1 MISEGM
7 MNRAMTSKLRQ
18 QVSRLSAPVRAALL
32 RLLAD
37 DLSSDQLHDQ
47 PAVDEQTLQE
57 ALASLHAPPETR
69 ARVVVTGLGAVTPV
83 GHSAPASWEAFVAG
97 RSGVGP
103 VTLFDASAY
112 ECQIAAEIK
121 DFDPTTA
128 GIPAKEAKRMAR
140 CSQVSVAAAAEA
152 LQDADLRWDDDEA
165 AQVGVCMGTG
175 LGGFDVA
182 EEIFRTLLSKG
193 PGRVKPH
200 MVTEALPN
208 MPAFH
213 LSQVYNCKGPLATVV
228 TACAAGTQALGEA
241 TEMIRRGAAQIMLA
255 GGVEALIGHTFFSG
269 FSAMRAITRR
279 NDRPEAASRPFD
291 ADRDGFVIGEGAG
304 IMVLE
309 RLEHALERGARIYA
323 EIVGQS
329 ASADAYH
336 VAAPEPEGAGA
347 ARAMAAAVNDAGLR
361 PQDVDYINAHGTS
374 TPIGDPTET
383 RAIKQV
389 FGEHAYDLAISS
401 TKSMIG
407 HTFGAA
413 GAIEAMA
420 CVYSVVHDLI
430 HPTIN
435 LEKPDPEC
443 DLDYVP
449 QRARRTPVRVALSN
463 SFGLGGQNACLV
475 IAKYTP

>member
-1 MISEGM
+1 MSS
-7 MNRAMTSKLRQ
+7 TLRQ

-32 RLLAD
+32 RVLAD
-37 DLSSDQLHDQ
+37 DLPSDQLHDQ
-47 PAVDEQTLQE
+47 PPVDDQILQAALVSLGEQ
-57 ALASLHAPPETR
+57 PEVR
-69 ARVVVTGLGAVTPV
+69 PRVVITGLGALTPL
-83 GHSAPASWEAFVAG
+83 GSTAPSSWEAMVAG
-97 RSGVGP
+97 HSGVGR

-112 ECQIAAEIK
+112 PCQIAAEIK
-121 DFDPTTA
+121 GFDPIAA
-128 GIPAKEAKRMAR
+128 GVPPKDAKRMAR
-140 CSQVSVAAAAEA
+140 CSQITLAAGAEA
-152 LQDADLRWDDDEA
+152 LSDANIHWDDEQA
-165 AQVGVCMGTG
+165 ARVGVCMGTG

-182 EEIFRTLLSKG
+182 EDLFRLLITQG
-193 PGRVKPH
+193 PGRMKPH
-200 MVTEALPN
+200 MVTATLPN

-213 LSQVYNCKGPLATVV
+213 LSQTFNCKGPLSTVV
-228 TACAAGTQALGEA
+228 TACAAGTQAIGEA
-241 TEMIRRGAAQIMLA
+241 TEMIRRGAADVVLA

-269 FSAMRAITRR
+269 FTAMRAISLR
-279 NDRPEAASRPFD
+279 NDEPKRASRPFD

-309 RLEHALERGARIYA
+309 RLEHALKRGAHIYA
-323 EIVGQS
+323 EVLGQS

-336 VAAPEPEGAGA
+336 VAAPQPEGAGA
-347 ARAMAAAVNDAGLR
+347 ARAMAAALADAGLR
-361 PQDVDYINAHGTS
+361 PRDVDYVNAHGTA

-420 CVYSVVHDLI
+420 CVYSVVNNLI

-435 LEKPDPEC
+435 LETPDPQC

-449 QRARRTPVRVALSN
+449 NVARFSPVRVAMSN

-475 IAKYTP
+475 IGKYAA

>member
-1 MISEGM
+1 
-7 MNRAMTSKLRQ
+7 MTSTLRQ

-37 DLSSDQLHDQ
+37 DLPSDQLHDQ
-47 PAVDEQTLQE
+47 PPVDEKTLQD
-57 ALASLHAPPETR
+57 ALASLGEQPEVR
-69 ARVVVTGLGAVTPV
+69 PRVVITGLGALTPL
-83 GHSAPASWEAFVAG
+83 GATAPASWEGMVAG
-97 RSGVGP
+97 RSGVDS

-112 ECQIAAEIK
+112 PCRIAAEIR
-121 DFDPTTA
+121 DFDPIAA
-128 GIPAKEAKRMAR
+128 GVPAKDARRMAR
-140 CSQVSVAAAAEA
+140 CSQFSLVAGAQA
-152 LQDADLRWDDDEA
+152 LADANIQWDDEEA
-165 AQVGVCMGTG
+165 ARVGVCMGTG

-182 EEIFRTLLSKG
+182 EEIFRLLITKG
-193 PGRVKPH
+193 PGRLKPH
-200 MVTEALPN
+200 MVTAALPN

-213 LSQVYNCKGPLATVV
+213 LSQTFNCKGPLSTVV
-228 TACAAGTQALGEA
+228 TACAAGTQAIGDA
-241 TEMIRRGAAQIMLA
+241 TAMIRRGAADVMLA

-269 FSAMRAITRR
+269 FTAMRAVSTR
-279 NDRPEAASRPFD
+279 NDEPTRASRPFD
-291 ADRDGFVIGEGAG
+291 AKRDGFVIGEGVG
-304 IMVLE
+304 VMVLE
-309 RLEHALERGARIYA
+309 RLEHALKRGARIYA
-323 EIVGQS
+323 EVLGQS

-347 ARAMAAAVNDAGLR
+347 ARAMAAALADAGLSPR
-361 PQDVDYINAHGTS
+361 DVDYINAHGTS

-420 CVYSVVHDLI
+420 CVYSVVHNLI

-435 LEKPDPEC
+435 LEEPDPLC

-449 QRARRTPVRVALSN
+449 NMARRSPVRVAMSN

-475 IAKYTP
+475 IGKYAA